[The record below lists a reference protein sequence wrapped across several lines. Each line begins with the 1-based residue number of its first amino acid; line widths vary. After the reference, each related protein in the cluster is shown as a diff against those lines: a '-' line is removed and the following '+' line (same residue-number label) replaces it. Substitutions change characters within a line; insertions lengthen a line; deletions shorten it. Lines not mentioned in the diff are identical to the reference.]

1 MLKIRRVCPERCRR
15 GFTMIEL
22 LVVIAVIGVLAVA
35 VLSAINPIEQINKGR
50 DTGRRSDA
58 GEVLSAIDRFYASLG
73 WYPWETIS
81 ATPALKV
88 DPWENVDAK
97 KDIPGTLILKKMV
110 DTNEIKEGLM
120 TRLTA
125 LGVTDKIKVYYHG
138 DDAVV
143 SGSSVYTCFKP
154 KSKAFQTEAAIRC
167 VTNNLTAWGADS
179 PKAVACPA
187 TCTLAAPSD
196 CYICLP

>member
-1 MLKIRRVCPERCRR
+1 MNKFKK

-73 WYPWETIS
+73 WYPWEIIS
-81 ATPALKV
+81 ATPAIKV
-88 DPWENVDAK
+88 DPWEDVDVK
-97 KDIPGTLILKKMV
+97 KDGPGILILQKMV
-110 DTNEIKEGLM
+110 DTNEIKEGLK
-120 TRLTA
+120 TRLVA
-125 LGVTDKIKVYYHG
+125 LGPTDKIKVYYHSDIG
-138 DDAVV
+138 TV

-154 KSKAFQTEAAIRC
+154 KSKSFQTEAAIRC
-167 VTNNLTAWGADS
+167 VTNNTTAWGADS

-187 TCTLAAPSD
+187 TCTLAAPAD